1 MTRINKIIDG
11 NVAGILLC
19 YVFRCWQLSFFGI
32 PQNQFGRETQLDDT
46 SVLVAQL
53 RAKLSWIKLTISC
66 CWSFAHKGLLKCVQ
80 YLPVAPPDPLFNPI
94 SLLALFSAPGRNWL
108 QESLWFP
115 WVWSLGHAFRKL
127 KGKEE
132 WAPCVISHLCSCQ
145 LLPAGHCSAHLAV
158 STHASPS
165 GISQLP
171 LLTHLWVKK
180 PTHTFENSSFMAL
193 PQIILTWVCLL
204 SPSGFLTGKHEAGI
218 TQNIYSHTV
227 TSAFLFFPDD
237 F

>member
-53 RAKLSWIKLTISC
+53 KAELSWNKLSISC
-66 CWSFAHKGLLKCVQ
+66 CWSFAHKGILKCVQ

-115 WVWSLGHAFRKL
+115 WVWSLGHAFRMS
-127 KGKEE
+127 KGRESE
-132 WAPCVISHLCSCQ
+132 LLVLFPTSVPASC
-145 LLPAGHCSAHLAV
+145 
-158 STHASPS
+158 
-165 GISQLP
+165 SQLATVP
-171 LLTHLWVKK
+171 LTWPSLHMHLLLEFHNCLFL
-180 PTHTFENSSFMAL
+180 HTFESSMVTI
-193 PQIILTWVCLL
+193 PE
-204 SPSGFLTGKHEAGI
+204 EAHP
-218 TQNIYSHTV
+218 Y
-227 TSAFLFFPDD
+227 LWK
-237 F
+237 